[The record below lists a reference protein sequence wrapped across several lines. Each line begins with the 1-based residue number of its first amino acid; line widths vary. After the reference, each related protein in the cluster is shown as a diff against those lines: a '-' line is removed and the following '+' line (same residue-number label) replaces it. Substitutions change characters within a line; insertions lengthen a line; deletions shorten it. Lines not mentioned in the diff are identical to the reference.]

1 MKIIIYHVGHN
12 IIYFKEILNLASL
25 GALLLKGCQLR
36 SQCIGYKINITIDK
50 DSDYAEI
57 NSDRF
62 ARFYILNTSRKVVKV
77 WFD

>member
-36 SQCIGYKINITIDK
+36 S
-50 DSDYAEI
+50 
-57 NSDRF
+57 
-62 ARFYILNTSRKVVKV
+62 
-77 WFD
+77 